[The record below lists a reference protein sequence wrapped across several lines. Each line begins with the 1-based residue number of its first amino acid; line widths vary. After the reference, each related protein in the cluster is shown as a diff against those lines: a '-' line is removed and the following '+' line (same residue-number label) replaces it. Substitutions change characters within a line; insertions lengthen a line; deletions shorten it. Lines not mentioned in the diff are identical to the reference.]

1 MSEGGLAMDTKLN
14 CRCENCGRTA
24 EAVEMEVITIHHH
37 KAQLC
42 VTCAHVLT
50 LPQNEGRFL
59 QLVRKSTRKESDKDM
74 QKVHQV
80 MSVLLAVGALFLVII
95 AAAGVSQGIDFIS
108 LSTDGVVEIET
119 EYVSFVYIND
129 YN

>member
-1 MSEGGLAMDTKLN
+1 MDTNLN

-24 EAVEMEVITIHHH
+24 DAVELENIAIKHHT
-37 KAQLC
+37 AQLC

-50 LPQNEGRFL
+50 LPKNEARLL
-59 QLVRKSTRKESDKDM
+59 QLVRKNTCKESNKDM

-80 MSVLLAVGALFLVII
+80 MSLLLAVGALFLVII
-95 AAAGVSQGIDFIS
+95 AAAGVSQGFEFVS
-108 LSTDGVVEIET
+108 WSTDRLDETIT
-119 EYVSFVYIND
+119 EYISFVDIND